1 MWLRFRR
8 PEGKDFTVQKLLLGT
23 HTRYVFECVPSS
35 SLSLPPSLPLFLSF
49 FLRYSF
55 LSIIALFLPPSLSLS
70 PSSDEQNHVVIAN
83 VKLPNEEA
91 QVDASR
97 YDSDRGGVA

>member
-1 MWLRFRR
+1 MRLNLY
-8 PEGKDFTVQKLLLGT
+8 PL
-23 HTRYVFECVPSS
+23 P
-35 SLSLPPSLPLFLSF
+35 LSPSLPLFLFFSLLLLPLYYYHYHYYCSF
-49 FLRYSF
+49 PPS
-55 LSIIALFLPPSLSLS
+55 LPPSLSS
-70 PSSDEQNHVVIAN
+70 SSDEQNHVVIAN

>member
-1 MWLRFRR
+1 MCLNVY
-8 PEGKDFTVQKLLLGT
+8 PLPLS
-23 HTRYVFECVPSS
+23 PS
-35 SLSLPPSLPLFLSF
+35 LPPFLPPSLPLFLSF
-49 FLRYSF
+49 FFVTPSSLLLPISLLLLF
-55 LSIIALFLPPSLSLS
+55 PFLPPSLF